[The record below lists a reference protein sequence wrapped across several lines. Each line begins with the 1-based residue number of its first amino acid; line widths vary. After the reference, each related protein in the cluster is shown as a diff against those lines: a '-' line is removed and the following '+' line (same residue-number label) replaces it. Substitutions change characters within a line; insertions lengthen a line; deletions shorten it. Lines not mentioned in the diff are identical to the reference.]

1 MSASHEVE
9 IASVLG
15 WLSAYCQHVMTLLD
29 AEASTRTYTE
39 LDLESDMSFPELQGC
54 SGLSPDALH
63 TRHAAITGKHRLIIT
78 WYGKYNPPCIRWV
91 L

>member
-1 MSASHEVE
+1 MSHVVK

-15 WLSAYCQHVMTLLD
+15 WLSACCQHIMILLD
-29 AEASTRTYTE
+29 VEASRRTYTQ
-39 LDLESDMSFPELQGC
+39 LDFESHMSFPELQGC
-54 SGLSPDALH
+54 SDLSLYALH
-63 TRHAAITGKHRLIIT
+63 TRHAAITGQHRLIIT